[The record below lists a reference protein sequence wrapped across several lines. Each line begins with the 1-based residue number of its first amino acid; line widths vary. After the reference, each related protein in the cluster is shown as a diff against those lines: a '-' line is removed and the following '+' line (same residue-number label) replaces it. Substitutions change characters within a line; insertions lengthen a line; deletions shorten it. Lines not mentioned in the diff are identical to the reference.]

1 MTQTTH
7 TALRRTM
14 RRGVDPM
21 SIQPRPL
28 LNQTRMEQTS
38 AAAILKNA
46 AKMIQRSGN

>member
-1 MTQTTH
+1 
-7 TALRRTM
+7 
-14 RRGVDPM
+14 M